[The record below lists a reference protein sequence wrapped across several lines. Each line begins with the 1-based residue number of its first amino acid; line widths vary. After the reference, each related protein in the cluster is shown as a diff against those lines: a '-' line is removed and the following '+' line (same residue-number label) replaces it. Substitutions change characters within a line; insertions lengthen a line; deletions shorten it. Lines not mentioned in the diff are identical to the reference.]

1 MPVQPKPSM
10 RRICPT
16 ISLDSGIAAITLP
29 GQGIGGIGEDD
40 SGAGSMDAAPLDSVE
55 WGAEVVDARILLIE
69 DDHETADEIV
79 KDLTDRGYAVTHID
93 GGQRGLD
100 SARGEVFNLLIVD
113 RMLPELDGLSIIEAL
128 RAENIRIPVLVLSAL
143 GEVDERV
150 RGLKAG
156 GDDYLTKPFAL
167 TELAAR
173 VDALLRRP
181 TDSRETT
188 LRVGPLE
195 LDLIDRIARR
205 KSREIELLP
214 REFKLLE
221 YLMRRPA
228 RVVTRDMLLE
238 DVWHYR
244 FSPQTNLVDVHIGK
258 LRRKVDGDGE
268 IPLLYNVRGVG
279 FILRVPD

>member
-1 MPVQPKPSM
+1 MEW
-10 RRICPT
+10 
-16 ISLDSGIAAITLP
+16 D
-29 GQGIGGIGEDD
+29 
-40 SGAGSMDAAPLDSVE
+40 AGT
-55 WGAEVVDARILLIE
+55 VDARILLIE
-69 DDHETADEIV
+69 DDHETADEVV
-79 KDLTDRGYAVTHID
+79 KDLTDRGYDVAHID
-93 GGQRGLD
+93 GGKRGLNA
-100 SARGEVFNLLIVD
+100 ARNENFSLMIVD
-113 RMLPELDGLSIIEAL
+113 RMLPELDGLSVIETL
-128 RAENIRIPVLVLSAL
+128 RKENIGTPVLVLSAL

-173 VDALLRRP
+173 VAALLRRP
-181 TDSRETT
+181 TDSRETM

-195 LDLIDRIARR
+195 LDLIDRVARR

-221 YLMRRPA
+221 YLMRRPS
-228 RVVTRDMLLE
+228 RGGTRAMQRGDLR
-238 DVWHYR
+238 DYKI
-244 FSPQTNLVDVHIGK
+244 SPQTNLVDVHIGK
-258 LRRKVDGDGE
+258 LRRKVDAEGE